1 MAHIEPLTAKQKA
14 LIVSNVLKACT
25 DIEKLNGT
33 GYKYLYLC
41 SGFIAH
47 YNLNG
52 FKAYYRR
59 HCLKSD
65 IERNY
70 RQNQWAN
77 FALNDEH
84 ASYYH
89 SKRDVYNAILGGL
102 VARDELDAMVFMRD
116 HFEVIHIRG
125 ASC

>member
-1 MAHIEPLTAKQKA
+1 MAHIEPLTSRQKA

-33 GYKYLYLC
+33 GYKYLHLC

-52 FKAYYRR
+52 FKAYYSR

-65 IERNY
+65 IEANY
-70 RQNQWAN
+70 RQNQWNN
-77 FALNDEH
+77 FRDGDEH

-116 HFEVIHIRG
+116 HFEVIHIGG
-125 ASC
+125 ATC

>member
-1 MAHIEPLTAKQKA
+1 MANIEPLTSRQKA

-25 DIEKLNGT
+25 DIEKLNST

-52 FKAYYRR
+52 FIAHYRE
-59 HCLKSD
+59 HSLKRD

-70 RQNQWAN
+70 RQNQWRN
-77 FALNDEH
+77 FRDGDEH
-84 ASYYH
+84 AGYYH
-89 SKRDVYNAILGGL
+89 SKRAVYNAILGGL
-102 VARDELDAMVFMRD
+102 VARDELDALVFMRD
-116 HFEVIHIRG
+116 HFEIVHIRG
-125 ASC
+125 

>member
-1 MAHIEPLTAKQKA
+1 MANIEPLTPRQKA

-25 DIEKLNGT
+25 DIEKLNST

-52 FKAYYRR
+52 FKAYYSE
-59 HCLKSD
+59 HSLKRD

-70 RQNQWAN
+70 RQNQWNN
-77 FALNDEH
+77 FRDGDEH
-84 ASYYH
+84 AGYYH

-102 VARDELDAMVFMRD
+102 VARDELDAQIFMRD
-116 HFEVIHIRG
+116 HFEIVHIRG
-125 ASC
+125 

>member
-1 MAHIEPLTAKQKA
+1 MSLTPLSARQKA

-47 YNLNG
+47 YDLQG
-52 FKAYYRR
+52 FKAYYRT
-59 HCLKSD
+59 HSLKRD
-65 IERNY
+65 IESNY

-77 FALNDEH
+77 FAHNDEH
-84 ASYYH
+84 AAYYH

-102 VARDELDAMVFMRD
+102 VARDELDAQVFMRD
-116 HFEVIHIRG
+116 RFQIIHIG
-125 ASC
+125 G

>member
-1 MAHIEPLTAKQKA
+1 MYIEPLTSRQKA
-14 LIVSNVLKACT
+14 LIVSNVLRACI

-47 YNLNG
+47 YNLHG
-52 FKAYYRR
+52 FIAHYRE
-59 HCLKSD
+59 HSLKKD

-70 RQNQWAN
+70 RQNQWRN
-77 FALNDEH
+77 FSVGDEH
-84 ASYYH
+84 AEYYH

-102 VARDELDAMVFMRD
+102 VARDELDAQVFMRD
-116 HFEVIHIRG
+116 HFQIIHIRG
-125 ASC
+125 

>member
-1 MAHIEPLTAKQKA
+1 MSLTPLSARQKA

-25 DIEKLNGT
+25 DIEKLNST

-47 YNLNG
+47 YNLQG
-52 FKAYYRR
+52 FIAHYRE
-59 HCLKSD
+59 HSLKQD

-70 RQNQWAN
+70 RQNQWNN
-77 FALNDEH
+77 FRVGDEH
-84 ASYYH
+84 VEYYH

-102 VARDELDAMVFMRD
+102 VARDELDARVFMRD
-116 HFEVIHIRG
+116 HFQIIHIRG
-125 ASC
+125 

>member
-1 MAHIEPLTAKQKA
+1 MAHIEPLTPRQKA

-59 HCLKSD
+59 HSLKDD
-65 IERNY
+65 IEANY

-77 FALNDEH
+77 FAKNDEH
-84 ASYYH
+84 ARYYH
-89 SKRDVYNAILGGL
+89 SRRDVYNAILGGL
-102 VARDELDAMVFMRD
+102 VARAELDARVFMRD
-116 HFEVIHIRG
+116 HFQLIHIG
-125 ASC
+125 G

>member
-1 MAHIEPLTAKQKA
+1 MPIEPLTPKQKA

-33 GYKYLYLC
+33 GYKYLHLC

-47 YNLNG
+47 RDLQG
-52 FKAYYRR
+52 FKSYYRR
-59 HCLKSD
+59 YSLKSD
-65 IERNY
+65 IEANY
-70 RQNQWAN
+70 RQNQWNN
-77 FALNDEH
+77 FRDGDEH
-84 ASYYH
+84 AAYYH

-102 VARDELDAMVFMRD
+102 VARDELDAQVFMRN
-116 HFEVIHIRG
+116 HFQVIHIGG

>member
-1 MAHIEPLTAKQKA
+1 MAHIEPLTPREKA

-25 DIEKLNGT
+25 DVEKLKST
-33 GYKYLYLC
+33 GNKYLYLC

-47 YNLNG
+47 YNLQG
-52 FKAYYRR
+52 FKAYYSE
-59 HCLKSD
+59 HSLKRD

-77 FALNDEH
+77 FRDGDEH
-84 ASYYH
+84 AGYYH

-102 VARDELDAMVFMRD
+102 VACDELDAQVFMRD
-116 HFEVIHIRG
+116 HFQIIHIG
-125 ASC
+125 E

>member
-1 MAHIEPLTAKQKA
+1 MANIEPLTARQKA

-25 DIEKLNGT
+25 DIEKLNST

-47 YNLNG
+47 YNLHG
-52 FKAYYRR
+52 FIAHYRT
-59 HCLKSD
+59 HSLKRD

-70 RQNQWAN
+70 RQNQWRN
-77 FALNDEH
+77 FRDGDEH
-84 ASYYH
+84 AGYYH

-102 VARDELDAMVFMRD
+102 VARDELDAQTFMRD
-116 HFEVIHIRG
+116 HFEIIHIRG
-125 ASC
+125 

>member
-1 MAHIEPLTAKQKA
+1 MAHIEPLTTKQKA
-14 LIVSNVLKACT
+14 LIVSNVLRACT

-33 GYKYLYLC
+33 GYKYLRLC

-47 YNLNG
+47 YDLQG
-52 FKAYYRR
+52 FKAYYRENS
-59 HCLKSD
+59 LKRD

-77 FALNDEH
+77 FSANDEH
-84 ASYYH
+84 ADYYH
-89 SKRDVYNAILGGL
+89 SKHDVYNAILGGL

-116 HFEVIHIRG
+116 HFEVVHIRG
-125 ASC
+125 